1 MSLFNRLNNIV
12 GWLVFLVAATTY
24 TLTLEPTASFWDCGE
39 FLSAA
44 YKLQVVHPPGA
55 AFFLTM
61 GRIFTL
67 GADPADVAWRVNF
80 MNGLASAFSILF
92 LFWTITAIARKIMLK
107 GEDDASNMGK
117 IIAVLGAG
125 AVGALCYTFTDSFW
139 FSAVEGEVYALSSMT
154 TALVFWLIFKWDSHA
169 DEADSDRW
177 LILLAFLMGISA
189 GIHLLNLLCIPAICF
204 VYYLRRYTFSWFG
217 LLKTFFLGCIILVF
231 IQIGVIA
238 KIPSLAAYFDR
249 TFVNSFGTERG
260 AGSVFFLIILGIGTA
275 AGLWWS
281 QRKANGWWKTGFL
294 MFAFILISYSSTFVV
309 VIRSK
314 ANPSID
320 MNDPEDPYSL
330 VSYINREQYGDVPLL
345 SGPYYNAGEPIE
357 QKEGPK
363 KWRWDAFSKKYV
375 QMDGDPIYKYDSK
388 KSTIFPRIYKRAGT
402 QERHLVYYENFTG
415 IKRDDPRK
423 PSWIKDNLGFMFSY
437 QLGTLWFR
445 YFMWNF
451 TGRQNDIQGHGP
463 GWFNYQREGNWISG
477 IPALD
482 NAINPHVEN
491 QNNLP
496 ESATNNWGRNT
507 YFFLPLLF
515 GIFGLIYHFKKDRN
529 MAVTVLNLFVL
540 TGIAI
545 NLYLNP
551 DPVQPR
557 ERDYVYVGSFYAF
570 AIWVGLGVLMLVDF
584 LMKKM
589 DGKMAATL
597 ATIIGILAVPTIMA
611 SQNWNDHDRSG
622 KYTARDFAIDYLESC
637 APNAI
642 LFTMGDNDTYPLW
655 YAQEVEGIRTDV
667 RIINLSLLGT
677 DWYINQMREPVNGH
691 PGLKMTLQ
699 PQQITQGT
707 RDYVPVVPSLEKLAN
722 NRFELT
728 DVMNFIASDK
738 NQEFGIQIPFL
749 PSQKLRISVDT
760 VAAIKNGWVTERFRP
775 YMAAAMEWDVPKQ
788 YLFKNDLAMFDIIA
802 NNLERPIYFTVSM
815 PTEQYCGLQKYFQ
828 VEGLT
833 YRLVPV
839 NFQAPQGEIG
849 LVEPDLMFNNMVKKF
864 VFGNMNGK
872 QHGPIYIDPETL
884 RMTINL
890 RQNYVRTA
898 DALINIGDK
907 TRALQ
912 ALDKMEEEMPHPII
926 PMDGRLVLRQVD
938 ALYRAGG
945 LDKAQKKIESY
956 WDWIGKDLTYY
967 GLASMKDQ
975 MEIYKDEINLQNYIM
990 NSMLQMMEMNGQKS
1004 KANTLRSK
1012 MISWMGKL
1020 TAAINQQQQ

>member
-1 MSLFNRLNNIV
+1 M
-12 GWLVFLVAATTY
+12 
-24 TLTLEPTASFWDCGE
+24 
-39 FLSAA
+39 
-44 YKLQVVHPPGA
+44 
-55 AFFLTM
+55 
-61 GRIFTL
+61 
-67 GADPADVAWRVNF
+67 
-80 MNGLASAFSILF
+80 
-92 LFWTITAIARKIMLK
+92 AI
-107 GEDDASNMGK
+107 
-117 IIAVLGAG
+117 
-125 AVGALCYTFTDSFW
+125 
-139 FSAVEGEVYALSSMT
+139 
-154 TALVFWLIFKWDSHA
+154 
-169 DEADSDRW
+169 
-177 LILLAFLMGISA
+177 
-189 GIHLLNLLCIPAICF
+189 
-204 VYYLRRYTFSWFG
+204 
-217 LLKTFFLGCIILVF
+217 
-231 IQIGVIA
+231 
-238 KIPSLAAYFDR
+238 
-249 TFVNSFGTERG
+249 
-260 AGSVFFLIILGIGTA
+260 
-275 AGLWWS
+275 
-281 QRKANGWWKTGFL
+281 
-294 MFAFILISYSSTFVV
+294 
-309 VIRSK
+309 
-314 ANPSID
+314 
-320 MNDPEDPYSL
+320 
-330 VSYINREQYGDVPLL
+330 
-345 SGPYYNAGEPIE
+345 
-357 QKEGPK
+357 
-363 KWRWDAFSKKYV
+363 
-375 QMDGDPIYKYDSK
+375 
-388 KSTIFPRIYKRAGT
+388 
-402 QERHLVYYENFTG
+402 
-415 IKRDDPRK
+415 
-423 PSWIKDNLGFMFSY
+423 
-437 QLGTLWFR
+437 
-445 YFMWNF
+445 
-451 TGRQNDIQGHGP
+451 
-463 GWFNYQREGNWISG
+463 
-477 IPALD
+477 
-482 NAINPHVEN
+482 
-491 QNNLP
+491 
-496 ESATNNWGRNT
+496 
-507 YFFLPLLF
+507 
-515 GIFGLIYHFKKDRN
+515 
-529 MAVTVLNLFVL
+529 TVLNLFVL

-597 ATIIGILAVPTIMA
+597 GTVIGILAVPTIMA
-611 SQNWNDHDRSG
+611 SQNWNDHDRSD

-677 DWYINQMREPVNGH
+677 DWYINQMREPVNGY
-691 PGLKMTLQ
+691 PGLRMTLQ
-699 PQQITQGT
+699 PQQIVQGN

-722 NRFELT
+722 NRFELK

-775 YMAAAMEWDVPKQ
+775 YMTPAMEWDVPKQ

-802 NNLERPIYFTVSM
+802 NNMERPIYFTVSM

-839 NFQAPQGEIG
+839 NYQAPQGEIG
-849 LVEPDLMFNNMVKKF
+849 LVEPDLMYNNMVKKF

-872 QHGPIYIDPETL
+872 KHGPIYIDPETL

-907 TRALQ
+907 ARALQ

-945 LDKAQKKIESY
+945 MDKAQKKIESY

-967 GLASMKDQ
+967 GTASMKDQ

-990 NSMLQMMEMNGQKS
+990 NSMLQMMEMNGQKA
-1004 KANTLRSK
+1004 KADALRSK
-1012 MISWMGKL
+1012 MNGWMGKL
-1020 TAAINQQQQ
+1020 TAAINQQQ